1 MESSGRPRFI
11 ALGIVTALAV
21 ISLVISL
28 RGDRPPVRQPVPQ
41 TQAVQPGGEPQIVLY
56 VNQTGE
62 KKKIRLEDYVAGV
75 VAAELEPQW
84 PQQALAAQAILARTF
99 TLQKINYEHG
109 VPQHGADASTDP
121 EEFQAYD
128 PGRIIDNVRKAV
140 ASTRGQVV
148 EYNGKYVR
156 AWFHSNA
163 GGKTD
168 TAQVGLDFNQEPTP
182 YIRVVSDPGQ
192 QVAPP
197 DEKNWQITV
206 PLARVRD
213 AARSVAGKD
222 PGAITNASVV
232 KKSASGR
239 AVTVKLNNVILSGPA
254 LRLALGAE
262 LMKSTLLDQF
272 QIRGQQ
278 LYITGRGRGHGVG
291 MSQWGAYYYAKQGKS
306 PQEIIRQY
314 YQGVTFTKAY
324 S

>member
-1 MESSGRPRFI
+1 MESSSRSRLITLGVI
-11 ALGIVTALAV
+11 AALAV
-21 ISLVISL
+21 IALVGSLQ
-28 RGDRPPVRQPVPQ
+28 GGRPPARQPAPQ
-41 TQAVQPGGEPQIVLY
+41 TPAVQPGGEPQITLY
-56 VNQTGE
+56 VNQAGE
-62 KKKIRLEDYVAGV
+62 KKKIKLEDYVAGV
-75 VAAELEPQW
+75 VAAELDPQW
-84 PQQALAAQAILARTF
+84 PEQALAAQAILARTF

-121 EEFQAYD
+121 QEFQAYD
-128 PGRIIDNVRKAV
+128 PSKINDNVRKAV
-140 ASTRGQVV
+140 ASTRGQVI

-168 TAQVGLDFNQEPTP
+168 TAQAGLDFNQEPTP

-197 DEKNWQITV
+197 GEKNWQITV
-206 PLARVRD
+206 PLTRVRE
-213 AARSVAGKD
+213 AVRSIVGKD
-222 PGAITNASVV
+222 PGVIANASVA

-239 AVTVKLNNVILSGPA
+239 AVTVKLNNITLSGPA

-291 MSQWGAYYYAKQGKS
+291 MSQWGAYYYARQGKA